1 MPFTQKLKELGL
13 NLTIVP
19 PAVANYVGFQVVG
32 NLVIISGQLP
42 IKDGQVAIKGKVG
55 AEINLEQAIEAA
67 RLCAINILTQ
77 LNTACGGDLS
87 KVERCVRLGG
97 FVNCTADYTD
107 QPKVINGASDLMVAV
122 FGDAGRHARAAVGV
136 NALPLGAAVEVEA
149 IFSLKA

>member
-1 MPFTQKLKELGL
+1 MPIKQKLAELGI
-13 NLTIVP
+13 NIEIVP
-19 PAVANYVGFQVVG
+19 AAVANYVGFQIVG

-42 IKDGQVAIKGKVG
+42 LKEGKLAIKGKVG
-55 AEINLEQAIEAA
+55 ENVTLEQAQEAA
-67 RLCAINILTQ
+67 RLCGINILSQ

-87 KVERCVRLGG
+87 KVDRCVRLGG

-149 IFSLKA
+149 MFMLKS